1 MCKIIPHNIHTVE
14 ETLHDA
20 QDGRCRSR
28 GLVKVKRNEKSKE
41 LQWASW
47 KTESKGMNGGPTH
60 GAAKITKNVWLQFWG
75 LYHLREVHQTQ
86 QNFWFCH
93 RILGTLLWTK
103 DTIQGYLVP
112 IV

>member
-1 MCKIIPHNIHTVE
+1 MLLKK
-14 ETLHDA
+14 
-20 QDGRCRSR
+20 CRSR

-103 DTIQGYLVP
+103 DTIQGYHTNSIDELRH
-112 IV
+112 I